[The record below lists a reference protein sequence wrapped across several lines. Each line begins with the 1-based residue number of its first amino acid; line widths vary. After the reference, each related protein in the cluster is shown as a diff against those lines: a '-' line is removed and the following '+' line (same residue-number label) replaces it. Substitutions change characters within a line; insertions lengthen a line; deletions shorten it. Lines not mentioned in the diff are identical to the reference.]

1 MKFGPQSQ
9 CLGCVGLWQEHPAK
23 SASAWWN
30 KTMCNVSLKYSITWG
45 ETKGLQN
52 HVDGVISRDAQFTWS
67 HKESEKCCEWF
78 HHVNGLLSWRR
89 KGTTCSK
96 HQKRWKQYSF
106 FLNESPAKCSSEF
119 QPALPAAI
127 LKALRKA
134 CGMRNRSGNLLRLFK
149 VNPSNL
155 TSDDSWLILIENITW
170 AMDGKMGN
178 L

>member
-9 CLGCVGLWQEHPAK
+9 RLGCVGLWQKHPAK

-30 KTMCNVSLKYSITWG
+30 KTMCNVNVKYSITWG
-45 ETKGLQN
+45 ETKGLLN
-52 HVDGVISRDAQFTWS
+52 HVDGVISKHAQFTWS
-67 HKESEKCCEWF
+67 RKVSEKCCEWF
-78 HHVNGLLSWRR
+78 HQVNGLLSWRW

-96 HQKRWKQYSF
+96 HQKKMETILV
-106 FLNESPAKCSSEF
+106 LNESPAKCSSEL

-134 CGMRNRSGNLLRLFK
+134 CGMRKRTGNLLRLFK
-149 VNPSNL
+149 VNPRNL
-155 TSDDSWLILIENITW
+155 TSDDWFWLILIEYITW
-170 AMDGKMGN
+170 ARDGKMGN